1 MLKKIYSIR
10 YIFQKALARGKMHGP
25 VCVIKW
31 KYVSVRVDIRS
42 PGSRT
47 VLEGRQA
54 TVRGGS
60 LGGGGG
66 GAGVGGGVLFTLC
79 SLCFLHFLPC
89 ASVTFNV
96 KALQLQ

>member
-10 YIFQKALARGKMHGP
+10 YIFQKALARGKTHGP

-42 PGSRT
+42 PGSQT

-54 TVRGGS
+54 TVCGGS

-66 GAGVGGGVLFTLC
+66 SRGGRG
-79 SLCFLHFLPC
+79 C
-89 ASVTFNV
+89 AFHSMFFMRFAFPTVCKRYF
-96 KALQLQ
+96 